1 MGVQVSPS
9 VFFFFFFSIMG
20 ALTAKPYAFTSRVW
34 EVERLESLD
43 FFDVFG
49 SSTFL
54 ELRGFEIL
62 SILPKINYSINGE
75 WLTDRGRFFID
86 GLFYQRITKPMVRK
100 LAVFIFCSWSFVF
113 LIFFFFKKLLN
124 FYYKKSFDVEFR
136 FSKSYVFFSDFLVGE
151 DEDLSRLVTLEIIKG
166 LFGNST
172 SLLSNNCLN
181 VLENIDVFSNF
192 SNKQLI
198 DSDVVILVGFDVR
211 TDVSLLYSNLRS
223 LVISK
228 GLKLVVFGNIVSQ
241 LDCKFFFGGLT
252 FLDFFRFLVG
262 QHQLSKLLT
271 SGTRL
276 LFLLGYA
283 AFSNYQDIDRFWR
296 LLDQLRFGFWQ
307 NIYVIPFYSVNGLAY
322 LNASLCGFFSGVK
335 DLFVFSDFNKK
346 FGLCEFSY
354 ILEFYAIS
362 FYTKFL
368 IDFFFLYKID
378 LTFLF
383 LINNNSV
390 IVQSS
395 FYDFVVY
402 IGHHGDLGGLNS
414 HLVLPFNLLYERNN
428 IYITVF
434 NVLQKS
440 NFATYI
446 SGQSVGKDILLF
458 FPFIFRYFF
467 DMDYAVNNFFC
478 QQLYIDYLYSGFRF
492 IGSFQLVIYYLE
504 FRSKI
509 TSDFVFLSLLY
520 DSFKVDSISKASKVL
535 VLASLMRFE
544 NSMGLKVY

>member
-1 MGVQVSPS
+1 
-9 VFFFFFFSIMG
+9 MG

-100 LAVFIFCSWSFVF
+100 LTAFIFCSWSFVF
-113 LIFFFFKKLLN
+113 FIFFFFKKLLN

-192 SNKQLI
+192 SNKQLV
-198 DSDVVILVGFDVR
+198 DSDVVILLGFDVR

-354 ILEFYAIS
+354 ILEFHAIS